1 MARHRNNVHS
11 PTIPEIPWSLGI
23 AIAGLVYVAL
33 RLVLFGY
40 SGGEPFLPMLKSL
53 LRANSGLVLLVVG
66 TGAVSEV
73 LRIAWRSEHPRR
85 VDLATIRAL
94 PWQEFKTLCADALQ
108 LLGYRTDLDDVRSAP
123 NNADLILHLG
133 DAPVLVHCSR
143 WRSLHVGIREVREF
157 YDDVL
162 AHGALR
168 GVFVTSGTFTGAAT
182 LFSQGKPLDLID
194 GDRLGALLWELR
206 WDLLQGPR
214 VAAPGLDAR
223 LTSAA
228 LEPQRAPQ
236 ALSEWNA
243 ALGRQEP
250 RPPRLRCH
258 SPRTRRH
265 ETATAVVENSNE
277 R

>member
-1 MARHRNNVHS
+1 MARHRNNVHL
-11 PTIPEIPWSLGI
+11 PTIPEVPWSLGI

-33 RLVLFGY
+33 RLVLFGF

-66 TGAVSEV
+66 TGAFSEV
-73 LRIAWRSEHPRR
+73 LRIAWRSEHTRG
-85 VDLATIRAL
+85 VDLARVRAL
-94 PWQEFKTLCADALQ
+94 PWQEFKTVCADALQ
-108 LLGYRTDLDDVRSAP
+108 LLGYRRDLGDVRSAP

-162 AHGALR
+162 AYGALR

-194 GDRLGALLWELR
+194 GDRLGALLWDARCDLR
-206 WDLLQGPR
+206 PHQRG
-214 VAAPGLDAR
+214 VVPGLGAR

-228 LEPQRAPQ
+228 LAPQTEPQRLEECSGGA
-236 ALSEWNA
+236 ARAKTAEGSLSKP
-243 ALGRQEP
+243 LDP
-250 RPPRLRCH
+250 
-258 SPRTRRH
+258 
-265 ETATAVVENSNE
+265 ET
-277 R
+277 

>member
-11 PTIPEIPWSLGI
+11 PTIPEVPWSLGI

-94 PWQEFKTLCADALQ
+94 PWHEFKTLCADALQ
-108 LLGYRTDLDDVRSAP
+108 LLGYRKDHGDVRSAP

-194 GDRLGALLWELR
+194 GDRLGALLWDLR

-228 LEPQRAPQ
+228 LAPQRAPQ
-236 ALSEWNA
+236 ALAECSAGA
-243 ALGRQEP
+243 ARAKTAAASLSQ
-250 RPPRLRCH
+250 
-258 SPRTRRH
+258 PRTRRH